1 MDSKYFKP
9 LNTKTEGVTRRFD
22 LADPEERKEYFS
34 AKAGGAIEDIKKYLA
49 KGTFVAYLL
58 GKKNSGKGTYTKLF
72 MEVVGSDKA
81 AHVSVGDVVRSVE
94 KIFQD
99 SERAKEKE
107 EVMKFLTSHYRG
119 FIPLSE
125 AISALESR
133 SQEKLLPSELILSL
147 LKMELDKQAGKAV
160 FIDGFPRDLDQVSYA
175 LFLRDLMGYR
185 YDPDFFVFINIPES
199 VIDER
204 MKYRV
209 VCPSCQTP
217 RNTRLFATK
226 EVGYNAEK
234 EEFYLKCDNPD
245 CKDKGARM
253 VGKEGDSAGIESIR
267 GRLDKDDAVMDKAVG
282 LEGVPKVFLR
292 NSIPAG
298 TAKENV
304 DNYEITPAYSYKLGS
319 DDKSV
324 EVVEDSWVIKDD
336 DGVDSYSLLA
346 PPVAVSLFRQIAD
359 ILNKFQE

>member
-81 AHVSVGDVVRSVE
+81 AHVSVGDVVRSEE

-99 SERAKEKE
+99 SEREKEKE
-107 EVMKFLTSHYRG
+107 EVIKFPTSHYRG

-160 FIDGFPRDLDQVSYA
+160 FI
-175 LFLRDLMGYR
+175 
-185 YDPDFFVFINIPES
+185 NIPES

-204 MKYRV
+204 IKYRV